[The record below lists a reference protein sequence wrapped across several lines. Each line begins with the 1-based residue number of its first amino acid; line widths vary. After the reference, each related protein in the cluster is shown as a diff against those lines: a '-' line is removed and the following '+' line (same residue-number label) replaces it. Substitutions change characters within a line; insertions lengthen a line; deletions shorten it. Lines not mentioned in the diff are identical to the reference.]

1 MAMIIKPKRKF
12 TAGAPTTS
20 DIAEGEIAINTA
32 DKKLY
37 VRDNSNN
44 IVEIGGTTGEAGM
57 VRYQYVATNGQT
69 TFTGSDANSETL
81 SYAVG
86 GLMVFLNGVYLQG
99 YNNVDYT
106 ASNGSSV
113 VLANGAATNDVVDIV
128 AVNNSSA
135 ALSGMN
141 RYQYVATSNQTTFTG
156 SDSNGNSLS
165 YVSGNLLVFLN
176 GIYLQGY
183 NNVDYTASNG
193 SSVVLVNGAATNDV
207 VDIISIHTS
216 ESPFGEEA
224 VQFTV
229 SANNSTNETVY
240 PVFVDGATGAQGAE
254 TDTGLTY
261 NPSTGVLTTTSV
273 TGNLTGNVTGNVT
286 GNASGTAATVTGA
299 AQTSITSLGTLTAL
313 TVDNVVID
321 GAVIGHTGDT
331 DLITLSSGVVTV
343 AGEVDVTS
351 LDVSG
356 NADIDGTLEAD
367 AITVDG
373 TALNEYIAD
382 TVGAMVS
389 SNTETNVTVTY
400 QDADNTLDF
409 SVSAASVDDA
419 TALAI
424 ALG

>member
-1 MAMIIKPKRKF
+1 MIIKPKRKF

-128 AVNNSSA
+128 AVNNSSVS
-135 ALSGMN
+135 LSGMN
-141 RYQYVATSNQTTFTG
+141 RYQYVSTSNQTTFTG
-156 SDSNGNSLS
+156 SDSNGNTLS

-229 SANNSTNETVY
+229 SANNSTDETVY

-254 TDTGLTY
+254 TDTGFTY
-261 NPSTGVLTTTSV
+261 NPSSGLLTI
-273 TGNLTGNVTGNVT
+273 
-286 GNASGTAATVTGA
+286 SGE
-299 AQTSITSLGTLTAL
+299 L
-313 TVDNVVID
+313 D
-321 GAVIGHTGDT
+321 
-331 DLITLSSGVVTV
+331 
-343 AGEVDVTS
+343 AGS
-351 LDVSG
+351 LDISG

>member
-1 MAMIIKPKRKF
+1 MAMVIKPKRKF

-20 DIAEGEIAINTA
+20 DIVEGEIAINTA

-44 IVEIGGTTGEAGM
+44 IIEIGGTTGEAGM

-69 TFTGSDANSETL
+69 TFTGNDANSETL

-106 ASNGSSV
+106 ASNGTSV
-113 VLANGAATNDVVDIV
+113 VLANGAATSDVVDIV

-156 SDSNGNSLS
+156 NDSNGNSLS

-273 TGNLTGNVTGNVT
+273 TGNLTGNVTGN
-286 GNASGTAATVTGA
+286 ASGTAATVTGA

-343 AGEVDVTS
+343 AGEVDATS

-356 NADIDGTLEAD
+356 DADIDGTLEAD

-382 TVGAMVS
+382 TIGAMVS
-389 SNTETNVTVTY
+389 SNTETNITVTY

>member
-1 MAMIIKPKRKF
+1 MAMVIKPKRKF

-20 DIAEGEIAINTA
+20 DIVEGEIAINTA

-44 IVEIGGTTGEAGM
+44 IIEIGGTTGEAGM

-81 SYAVG
+81 AYAVG

-106 ASNGSSV
+106 ASNGTSV
-113 VLANGAATNDVVDIV
+113 VLANGAATSDVVDIV

-273 TGNLTGNVTGNVT
+273 TGNLTGNVTGN
-286 GNASGTAATVTGA
+286 ASGTAATVTGA

-343 AGEVDVTS
+343 AGEVDATS

-382 TVGAMVS
+382 TIGAMVS
-389 SNTETNVTVTY
+389 SNTETNITVTY

>member
-1 MAMIIKPKRKF
+1 MAMVIKPKRKF

-20 DIAEGEIAINTA
+20 DIVEGEIAINTA

-37 VRDNSNN
+37 VRDNSNA
-44 IVEIGGTTGEAGM
+44 IIEIGGVTGEAGM

-81 SYAVG
+81 AYSVG

-106 ASNGSSV
+106 ASNGTSV
-113 VLANGAATNDVVDIV
+113 VLTNGAATNDVVDIV

-135 ALSGMN
+135 NLSGMN

-156 SDSNGNSLS
+156 NDANGNNLS

-193 SSVVLVNGAATNDV
+193 TSVVLVNGAAANDV
-207 VDIISIHTS
+207 VDIVSIHTS
-216 ESPFGEEA
+216 QSPFGEEA

-261 NPSTGVLTTTSV
+261 NPSTGVLTTASV
-273 TGNLTGNVTGNVT
+273 TGNLTGNVT

-343 AGEVDVTS
+343 AGEVDATS

-356 NADIDGTLEAD
+356 DADIDGTLEAD

-382 TVGAMVS
+382 TVGSMVS
-389 SNTETNVTVTY
+389 SNTETNITVTY

>member
-1 MAMIIKPKRKF
+1 MAMVIKPKRKF

-20 DIAEGEIAINTA
+20 DIVEGEIAINTA

-44 IVEIGGTTGEAGM
+44 IIEIGGTTGEAGM

-69 TFTGSDANSETL
+69 TFTGNDANSETL

-106 ASNGSSV
+106 ASNGTSV
-113 VLANGAATNDVVDIV
+113 VLANGAATSDVVDIV

-156 SDSNGNSLS
+156 NDSNGNSLS

-273 TGNLTGNVTGNVT
+273 TGNLTGNVTGN
-286 GNASGTAATVTGA
+286 ASGTAATVTGA

-343 AGEVDVTS
+343 AGEVDATS

-356 NADIDGTLEAD
+356 DADIDGTLEAD

-389 SNTETNVTVTY
+389 SNTETNITVTY